1 MHETLRIYQRGLLVS
16 WHTGVQFDTVLFVNL
31 ILMNSFL
38 VLVLHLLKT
47 MRSVLYNILVLP
59 DQFTIKTHGHT
70 EVTVHTEAL
79 VPFFIFNIEC
89 PINTMALQTLNISW
103 PSPL

>member
-70 EVTVHTEAL
+70 EVTVYTEAL
-79 VPFFIFNIEC
+79 VPF
-89 PINTMALQTLNISW
+89 LYLTLNA
-103 PSPL
+103 P